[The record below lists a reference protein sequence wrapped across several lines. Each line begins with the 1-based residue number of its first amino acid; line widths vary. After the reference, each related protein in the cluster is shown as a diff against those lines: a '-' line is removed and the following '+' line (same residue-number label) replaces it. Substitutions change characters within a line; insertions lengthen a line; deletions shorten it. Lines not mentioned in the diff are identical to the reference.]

1 MTAEAKL
8 LFIAA
13 THGDEDFSIP
23 ALERLEAEYPKSQ
36 WNYDWIVGNPVALKQ
51 GKRFTEADLNR
62 SAPGDPNSPLYEE
75 RRAAELIETAQ
86 EYDMIVDIHGTV
98 SPCGL
103 VKIIPK
109 PSVENL
115 TLAALFPDLVNVI
128 WYSARSLK
136 KGAPVQFM
144 AKPAL
149 EIECAMN
156 DPETDAKL
164 FQVLAR
170 ALLIKREMNWM
181 TLVASL
187 ADQQWFQVIGRA
199 QTYDPQAKELQ
210 SLATDRGTV
219 YPFLTNQYRET
230 PYYLLKKIK
239 IEDAFLYQ

>member
-1 MTAEAKL
+1 MKPEAKL
-8 LFIAA
+8 LFITA
-13 THGDEDFSIP
+13 THGEEGFSIP
-23 ALERLEAEYPKSQ
+23 VLKRLEAEYPKGE
-36 WNYDWIVGNPVALKQ
+36 WNYDWIIGNQKAMEQ
-51 GKRFTEADLNR
+51 GKRFTEYDLNR
-62 SAPGDPNSPLYEE
+62 SAPGELSSTLYEE
-75 RRAAELIETAQ
+75 RRAAEIIEIAQ
-86 EYDMIVDIHGTV
+86 DYDMIVDIHGTV

-103 VKIIPK
+103 VKIIPR

-115 TLAALFPDLVNVI
+115 ALASLFPDLINII

-136 KGAPVQFM
+136 KGPPVQFM

-156 DPETDAKL
+156 DPKIEARL
-164 FQVLAR
+164 LQVLAS

-181 TLVASL
+181 RLTASL
-187 ADQQWFQVIGRA
+187 ANQQWFQVIGRA
-199 QTYDPQAKELQ
+199 QSYDPQAKELQ
-210 SLATDRGTV
+210 PLESERGAV

>member
-1 MTAEAKL
+1 MTPETNL
-8 LFIAA
+8 LFITA
-13 THGDEDFSIP
+13 THGEEGFSIP
-23 ALERLEAEYPKSQ
+23 VLKRLEATYPKNV
-36 WNYDWIVGNPVALKQ
+36 WGYDWIVGNPEALKQ
-51 GKRFTEADLNR
+51 GQRFTKVDLNR
-62 SAPGDPNSPLYEE
+62 SAPGDLSSPVYEE
-75 RRAAELIETAQ
+75 RRAAELVEIAQ
-86 EYDMIVDIHGTV
+86 NYDMIVDIHGTV

-115 TLAALFPDLVNVI
+115 TLTALFPDLVNVI

-156 DPETDAKL
+156 DTETEERL

-181 TLVASL
+181 RLTASL

-210 SLATDRGTV
+210 PLETDRGTV

-230 PYYLLKKIK
+230 PYYLLKKMK